1 MNIIDKA
8 KHHFL
13 TKEFFLFLVIGC
25 INTFNGTF
33 IAWLCSYLTPY
44 NNLNFNIGY
53 IMGNII
59 AYWMNSVIIFHEKL
73 SLGRYVKFFISYV
86 PNYIIQNIIV
96 LIFYNWLDFP
106 PVVSYLLA
114 AILGIP
120 VTFLMV
126 KIFAFGR
133 KKAKRNCKN
142 ETQFLFIVLFR
153 NNTLLPRRRRCPASS
168 PQREYT

>member
-1 MNIIDKA
+1 MNIIEKA

-13 TKEFFLFLVIGC
+13 TREFFLFLVIGC

-33 IAWLCSYLTPY
+33 IAWLCAFLSPY

-53 IMGNII
+53 IIGNII
-59 AYWMNSVIIFHEKL
+59 AYIMNSYIIFHETL
-73 SLGRYVKFFISYV
+73 DIVRYVKFFISYI
-86 PNYIIQNIIV
+86 PNYIIQNLIV
-96 LIFYNWLDFP
+96 LIFYNYLGFP

-126 KIFAFGR
+126 KIFAFG
-133 KKAKRNCKN
+133 KN
-142 ETQFLFIVLFR
+142 E
-153 NNTLLPRRRRCPASS
+153 
-168 PQREYT
+168 

>member
-1 MNIIDKA
+1 MNLLNKA

-33 IAWLCSYLTPY
+33 LAWLCAFLSPY

-53 IMGNII
+53 ILSNLC
-59 AYWMNSVIIFHEKL
+59 AYWMNSRFIFHEPL
-73 SLGRYVKFFISYV
+73 SVNRYVKFFISYI

-96 LIFYNWLDFP
+96 LIFYNMLDFP
-106 PVVSYLLA
+106 PVVSYLIA
-114 AILGIP
+114 AVLGIP

-133 KKAKRNCKN
+133 
-142 ETQFLFIVLFR
+142 
-153 NNTLLPRRRRCPASS
+153 S
-168 PQREYT
+168 

>member
-33 IAWLCSYLTPY
+33 IAWLCSYLTPS

-133 KKAKRNCKN
+133 K
-142 ETQFLFIVLFR
+142 
-153 NNTLLPRRRRCPASS
+153 
-168 PQREYT
+168 

>member
-1 MNIIDKA
+1 MNLLNKA

-33 IAWLCSYLTPY
+33 LAWLCAFLSPY

-53 IMGNII
+53 ILSNLC
-59 AYWMNSVIIFHEKL
+59 AYWMNSRFIFHEPL
-73 SLGRYVKFFISYV
+73 SVNRYVKFFVSYI

-96 LIFYNWLDFP
+96 LIFYNMLDFP
-106 PVVSYLLA
+106 PVVSYLIA
-114 AILGIP
+114 AVLGIP

-133 KKAKRNCKN
+133 
-142 ETQFLFIVLFR
+142 
-153 NNTLLPRRRRCPASS
+153 S
-168 PQREYT
+168 